1 MPFITNTDQD
11 RQAMLVRL
19 GLSSVDD
26 LFSELPVRFRNPDIE
41 LPTAAS
47 ELEIMAELGRL
58 ARGNASDQNSIC
70 FIGGGVYDHFIP
82 SLVDHLA
89 SRGEFTTAY
98 TPYQAEAS
106 QGTLQAMYEYQTMV
120 ADLTGTDVVNASHY
134 DGATSLAEACMM
146 ALAAGKGEKTTL
158 LVAGSVHPEYRAVT
172 RTYLQAQTGSLRILT
187 TDGATHGMQADGS
200 GDRPHT
206 VEADAVTVDDLIA
219 QIDENTAAVVVQN
232 PDFFG
237 RLHDIRPLVAAAHDA
252 GALVI
257 VHTDPIALGMFRAP
271 GTDGADIVTGEG
283 QPLGIPLSSG
293 GPYLGIFGCRGELV
307 RRMPGRLVGEAHDH
321 DGNRGFV
328 LTLNTRE
335 QHIRRERAT
344 SNICTNQGLMALR
357 AAIYLAAVGPGGLQE
372 IAELCYHKAHYA
384 AAKIDALPGY
394 STGISGGS
402 GQFFKE
408 FVVTTP
414 RPAAEI
420 VAKLGR
426 KGISAG
432 LDLSRFY
439 PEQSS
444 KLLVAVTE
452 RRSRDDIDT
461 LISGLREFAS

>member
-1 MPFITNTDQD
+1 MPFITNTDED
-11 RQAMLVRL
+11 RQAMLARL

-41 LPTAAS
+41 LPPAAS

-58 ARGNASDQNSIC
+58 ARGNASDQNTIC

-106 QGTLQAMYEYQTMV
+106 QGTLQAIYEYQTMV

-146 ALAAGKGEKTTL
+146 ALAAGKGEKTAL
-158 LVAGSVHPEYRAVT
+158 LVAGSVHPEYRAVI
-172 RTYLQAQTGSLRILT
+172 RTYLQAQSGSLQILT
-187 TDGATHGMQADGS
+187 TDGVQEEGS
-200 GDRPHT
+200 GDGAQT
-206 VEADAVTVDDLIA
+206 VEADAVSPDDLIA
-219 QIDENTAAVVVQN
+219 QIDGNTAAVVVQN

-237 RLHDIRPLVAAAHDA
+237 RLHDIRPLVATAHDA

-257 VHTDPIALGMFRAP
+257 VHTDPIALGMFRSP
-271 GTDGADIVTGEG
+271 GADGADIVTGEG

-384 AAKIDALPGY
+384 AAHIDALPGY
-394 STGISGGS
+394 STGISGGA

-414 RPAAEI
+414 QPAAEI
-420 VAKLGR
+420 VAKLGQM
-426 KGISAG
+426 GISAG

-439 PEQSS
+439 PAETH
-444 KLLVAVTE
+444 KLLLAVTE
-452 RRSRDDIDT
+452 RRSRADIDT
-461 LISGLREFAS
+461 LITCLKELAS